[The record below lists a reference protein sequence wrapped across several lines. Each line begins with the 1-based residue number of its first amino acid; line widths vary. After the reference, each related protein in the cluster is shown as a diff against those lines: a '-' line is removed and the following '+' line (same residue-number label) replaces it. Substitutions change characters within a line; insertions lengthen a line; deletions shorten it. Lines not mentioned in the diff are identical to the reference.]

1 MKKFWGLF
9 LLLATVSLFSGC
21 LPGREKTALQVN
33 STPKATVFINDKQV
47 GSTPFI
53 DEKLSP
59 GEVTVKL
66 VPETTAVSL
75 SPWETKVKLTGG
87 VMAVVNREFGQTEA
101 SSAGEILTLE
111 KSKDKENAVLAVI
124 SDPDSAVVR
133 LDGEAKGF
141 TPLSLEK
148 VAPGEREIVVSAT
161 GFAERTIKAKLV
173 AGFKLNLNVKLA
185 QKEEET
191 IEISPTPA
199 PTGTGAKKIT
209 PKPSPTGAKPTG
221 PTGPPLTPPARPYV
235 EIKDTP
241 TGWLRVRTEPS
252 TTAAEAAKV
261 NPGERYPLLDESGG
275 WYKIQYQEDK
285 EGWIS
290 GRYAEKYE

>member
-1 MKKFWGLF
+1 MKKLLGLF
-9 LLLATVSLFSGC
+9 LLLFTVSLFSGC

-33 STPKATVFINDKQV
+33 STPKATVFINNKQV

-59 GEVTVKL
+59 GEITVRL

-124 SDPDSAVVR
+124 SNPDSAVVR

-185 QKEEET
+185 QKEEEK
-191 IEISPTPA
+191 IEISLTPT
-199 PTGTGAKKIT
+199 PTGTRAKVT
-209 PKPSPTGAKPTG
+209 PKPSPTGVKPTG
-221 PTGPPLTPPARPYV
+221 PTSTPPARPYV

-252 TTAAEAAKV
+252 TTATEAAKI

-275 WYKIQYQEDK
+275 WYKISYEGDK

>member
-1 MKKFWGLF
+1 MKKLLGLF
-9 LLLATVSLFSGC
+9 LLLAAVSLFSGC

-33 STPKATVFINDKQV
+33 STPKATVFINNKQV

-59 GEVTVKL
+59 GEITVKL
-66 VPETTAVSL
+66 VPETTVVNL

-111 KSKDKENAVLAVI
+111 KSQDKESSVLAVI
-124 SDPDSAVVR
+124 SNPDSAVVR

-148 VAPGEREIVVSAT
+148 VAPGEREIVISAT

-173 AGFKLNLNVKLA
+173 AGFKLTLNVKLA
-185 QKEEET
+185 QKEEEK
-191 IEISPTPA
+191 IEISPTPI
-199 PTGTGAKKIT
+199 PTGTGAKIT
-209 PKPSPTGAKPTG
+209 PKPSPTGTKPTG
-221 PTGPPLTPPARPYV
+221 PTLTPPARPYV

-252 TTAAEAAKV
+252 TTATESAKV